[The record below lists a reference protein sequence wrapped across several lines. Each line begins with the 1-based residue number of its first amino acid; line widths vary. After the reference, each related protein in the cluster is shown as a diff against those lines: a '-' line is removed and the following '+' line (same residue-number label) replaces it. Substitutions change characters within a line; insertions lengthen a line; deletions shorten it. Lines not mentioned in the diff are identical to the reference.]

1 MYVSNRFNIGDEV
14 YFINPQNKPCKAK
27 VEHIYIHVK
36 DDTSVPFP
44 EPDITYIL
52 DVPDGE
58 EYCYEEGQLYLSEYE
73 LRDAWMKDLIEFV

>member
-14 YFINPQNKPCKAK
+14 YFINQKNKPCKAK

-44 EPDITYIL
+44 EPRIGYVLDI
-52 DVPDGE
+52 PG
-58 EYCYEEGQLYLSEYE
+58 
-73 LRDAWMKDLIEFV
+73 DAKAPFDESRLASNEWDLKDKWIKDLIEFV